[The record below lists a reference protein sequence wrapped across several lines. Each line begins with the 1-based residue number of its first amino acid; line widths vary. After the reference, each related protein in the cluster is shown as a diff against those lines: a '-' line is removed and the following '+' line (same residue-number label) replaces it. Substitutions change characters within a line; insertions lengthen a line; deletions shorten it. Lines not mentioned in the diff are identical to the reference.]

1 MSVVDAAQGEREA
14 QGGRAAAAA
23 AAARST
29 GTPVGRDHHG
39 GTPRPVLSMVDA
51 SLAYGDRSVWS
62 GLDLDVAPGEIV
74 AVLGPNGSGKTSLV
88 RTLLGQQAL
97 TGGRL
102 EVLGRPPRRGSPHIG
117 YVPQQRMVDPTTPV
131 RARDL
136 VRNGLDGHRWG
147 IPLPR
152 RAVRARVDELLASVG
167 ASAYADVPVGLLS
180 GGEQQ
185 RVRIA
190 QAVATDPA
198 LLLCDEPL
206 LSLDM
211 ASQAEIVAEIAAR
224 AATGTAVVF
233 VTHEV
238 NPVLD
243 VVDRIVYLAR
253 GTHRVGTPEQVLTAQ
268 SLTELYGTEVDVL
281 RSHGKVLITAG
292 GWSHHPDETGERDHD
307 EHDRPRHGRPGWT
320 HA

>member
-1 MSVVDAAQGEREA
+1 M
-14 QGGRAAAAA
+14 
-23 AAARST
+23 
-29 GTPVGRDHHG
+29 TPG
-39 GTPRPVLSMVDA
+39 PVLSLVGA
-51 SLAYGDRSVWS
+51 SLSFGDHRVWS
-62 GLDLDVAPGEIV
+62 GLDLTVAPGEFV

-88 RTLLGQQAL
+88 RTVLGQQPL
-97 TGGRL
+97 TDGHV
-102 EVLGRPPRRGSPHIG
+102 EVLGRPPRRGSRHIG
-117 YVPQQRMVDPTTPV
+117 YVPQQRLVDPSIPV

-136 VRNGLDGHRWG
+136 VRAGIDGHRWG
-147 IPLPR
+147 LPLPGR
-152 RAVRARVDELLASVG
+152 RLREQVDGLLASVG

-211 ASQAEIVAEIAAR
+211 ASQQEVVAEVHSRTEA
-224 AATGTAVVF
+224 GTAVLF

-243 VVDRIVYLAR
+243 VVDRVVYLGHGA
-253 GTHRVGTPEQVLTAQ
+253 HRVGTPDDVLTSE
-268 SLTELYGTEVDVL
+268 SLTALYGAPVDVL
-281 RSHGKVLITAG
+281 RSHGRVLITAT
-292 GWSHHPDETGERDHD
+292 GWEGHHAHDHEDDER
-307 EHDRPRHGRPGWT
+307 
-320 HA
+320 